1 MYGPHTGAQA
11 SSQANSLSHTL
22 LWVLVRE
29 GKGEM
34 NEKRHIADMNLY
46 VGWNHMCFHIR
57 EIILS
62 CPYCSHSVVFSNVFY
77 ELILAKSDASD
88 GN

>member
-1 MYGPHTGAQA
+1 
-11 SSQANSLSHTL
+11 
-22 LWVLVRE
+22 
-29 GKGEM
+29 
-34 NEKRHIADMNLY
+34 
-46 VGWNHMCFHIR
+46 MCFHIR

-62 CPYCSHSVVFSNVFY
+62 CPYCSHSVVFNNVFY